1 MDVFYKLSIMKK
13 IRSQIFIFILLV
25 SASTFSNAQT
35 TYRYLDYIGTGSNG
49 VGHYAD
55 FNYPDG
61 IAVDASGNLYVSDR
75 LNNSI
80 YKYNSNGKLVL
91 KFGQYSNSSGPDSFN
106 NPGELAVD
114 KSGNLY
120 IANFGFQNI
129 YVHNSAGAR
138 INSFDIRSTTSYES
152 IRGLAFDSQNNLYVL
167 CGIARSVKKY
177 TSSGTLLATWGTQ
190 GSGNGQFN
198 TPIDLII
205 DSLDNVYVLDG
216 GNSNIQKFS
225 SSGNYITQWGTF
237 GTGNGQFWYPQ
248 NFYMDRSGNICV
260 NNNSRIQKFTL
271 QGNYISSFPIM
282 GGNST
287 HGNCAIDMQGNIYFT
302 DQYYRRVV
310 KFSSTGTY
318 ITEWGNGG
326 NSNGKFFMPKHMARD
341 LAGNIYVH
349 DDQWK
354 IQKFSK
360 DGTFLND
367 IIFTNYNNFN
377 DHALFTNGFA
387 IDPYD
392 VLIASTGS
400 TSNIISISPEN
411 KIQKIAQTGYLLNE
425 WTPYDMDQT
434 PANSLSAVAVDKT
447 GNIYIADKTNN
458 RIQKYSNKGIF
469 ITQWGSAG
477 TGEGQFDCPGSI
489 AIDPAGDVFVA
500 DVNNLRVQKF
510 TSDGQY
516 ILKWGKTYSYY
527 YADSILYYP
536 TCVTTDPSGNVYIS
550 ESNGHRFK
558 KYTNTGKFIIA
569 YGRFGNV
576 LGRFNTPTELAA
588 DEDQNVYVLDYNNRI
603 QKIGINTIPIA
614 VLTNPTSN
622 ITIPENSTI
631 TLSAAAINEFETLK
645 FISIEF
651 NGAGGYAAM
660 DQNSFSYEWKNI
672 PAGIYS
678 IVVNAMDDLAL
689 YTSSSPII
697 ITVQGIPSINII
709 SPTNNPTYTNTSSF
723 TIETSL
729 NAAGQIID
737 SVEFYD
743 GTIKLGKIS
752 TAPYSFTVQNISDGY
767 HSITAKA
774 YYNVSEFISSDPVEI
789 NISTTTA
796 TKESL
801 LNDILLYPNPVQ
813 QQLTI
818 TNKGLTINAIEIT
831 DETGNTLKTFSED
844 VNVTEYKI
852 NTAPWDAGLYFI
864 RIKTDDSILTKKIIK
879 IDF

>member
-1 MDVFYKLSIMKK
+1 MKK
-13 IRSQIFIFILLV
+13 SFRIFIFILLLYI
-25 SASTFSNAQT
+25 SFYSNAQT

-49 VGHYAD
+49 NGHYEG

-61 IAVDASGNLYVSDR
+61 IAVDAAGNLYVSDR
-75 LNNSI
+75 LNNCI
-80 YKYNSNGKLVL
+80 YKYNSDGKLIL

-106 NPGELAVD
+106 NPGEMTID

-129 YVHNSAGAR
+129 YVHNSAGVR
-138 INSFDIRSTTSYES
+138 INSWDIRSSTSFET
-152 IRGLAFDSQNNLYVL
+152 INGLAFDSQNNLYVL
-167 CGIARSVKKY
+167 CGISRAVKKY

-198 TPIDLII
+198 TPVDLII
-205 DSLDNVYVLDG
+205 DSLDNVYVLDNA
-216 GNSNIQKFS
+216 NSNIQKFS

-237 GTGNGQFWYPQ
+237 GTNNGQFWYPQ
-248 NFYMDRSGNICV
+248 NFYIDRSGNICV
-260 NNNSRIQKFTL
+260 NNNFRVQKFTL

-287 HGNCAIDMQGNIYFT
+287 PSNCTVDMQGNIYFT
-302 DQYYRRVV
+302 DQYYSRVL
-310 KFSSTGTY
+310 KFSSTGAY
-318 ITEWGNGG
+318 ITEWGRGG
-326 NSNGKFFMPKHMARD
+326 NSSGQFFMPKHMARD
-341 LAGNIYVH
+341 LAGNTYVH
-349 DDQWK
+349 DDQLK

-392 VLIASTGS
+392 VIIASTGP
-400 TSNIISISPEN
+400 TVNIISISPGN
-411 KIQKIAQTGYLLNE
+411 KIQKIAQTGYVLNE

-434 PANSLSAVAVDKT
+434 PPNALSAVAVDKT

-469 ITQWGSAG
+469 ITQWGSTG
-477 TGEGQFDCPGSI
+477 TGDGQFDCPGSI
-489 AIDPAGDVFVA
+489 AIDPAGNVFVV

-527 YADSILYYP
+527 YADSILYHP
-536 TCVTTDPSGNVYIS
+536 SCVTTDPAGNVYIS
-550 ESNGHRFK
+550 ESEGHHFK
-558 KYTNTGKFIIA
+558 KYTNTGKFITA

-576 LGRFNTPTELAA
+576 LGRLNTPTELAA
-588 DEDQNVYVLDYNNRI
+588 DEDQNVYVLDYNDRI
-603 QKIGINTIPIA
+603 QKFGINTIPIA
-614 VLTNPTSN
+614 ILTNPTSN
-622 ITIPENSTI
+622 ITIPEKSTI
-631 TLSAAAINEFETLK
+631 TLSAASINEFEVLR
-645 FISIEF
+645 FISIDF
-651 NGAGGYAAM
+651 NDSGGYGAI

-672 PAGIYS
+672 PAGTYS
-678 IVVNAMDDLAL
+678 IVVNAMDDEGLH
-689 YTSSSPII
+689 TFSSPII
-697 ITVQGIPSINII
+697 ITVQGKPSINITL
-709 SPTNNPTYTNTSSF
+709 PTNNTVYTDTPSF
-723 TIETSL
+723 TIETSI
-729 NAAGQIID
+729 NAEGHVID

-743 GTIKLGKIS
+743 GTMKLGKTS
-752 TAPYSFTVQNISDGY
+752 TAPYSFTVQDISDGF

-774 YYNVSEFISSDPVEI
+774 FYNVSEFVSSDAVEI
-789 NISTTTA
+789 NTATTTTA

-801 LNDILLYPNPVQ
+801 LHDILLYPNPVQ

-818 TNKGLTINAIEIT
+818 TNKGLNIKSIEIT
-831 DETGNTLKTFSED
+831 NETGSILETFSENL
-844 VNVTEYKI
+844 NVTEYKI
-852 NTAPWDAGLYFI
+852 NTATWDAGLYFI
-864 RIKTDDSILTKKIIK
+864 RINTEDTALTKKIIK
-879 IDF
+879 LNF

>member
-1 MDVFYKLSIMKK
+1 MLIYL
-13 IRSQIFIFILLV
+13 RPIFIFITLFVAVLC
-25 SASTFSNAQT
+25 THAQT

-49 VGHYAD
+49 NGHYED

-61 IAVDASGNLYVSDR
+61 VAVDAAGNLYVSDR
-75 LNNSI
+75 LNNCI
-80 YKYNSNGKLVL
+80 YKYNSNGKRIL

-106 NPGELAVD
+106 NPGEMAID

-129 YVHNSAGAR
+129 YVHNSAGVR
-138 INSFDIRSTTSYES
+138 INSWDIRSTTSFET
-152 IRGLAFDSQNNLYVL
+152 INGLAFDSQNNLYVL
-167 CGIARSVKKY
+167 CGISRSVKKY

-198 TPIDLII
+198 TPVDLII
-205 DSLDNVYVLDG
+205 DSLDNVYVLDNA
-216 GNSNIQKFS
+216 NSNIQKFS

-237 GTGNGQFWYPQ
+237 GTNNGQFWYPQ
-248 NFYMDRSGNICV
+248 NFYIDRSGNICV
-260 NNNSRIQKFTL
+260 NNNFRVQKFTL

-287 HGNCAIDMQGNIYFT
+287 PSNCAVDMQGNIYFT
-302 DQYYRRVV
+302 DQYYSRVL
-310 KFSSTGTY
+310 KFSSTGSY
-318 ITEWGNGG
+318 ITEWGRGG
-326 NSNGKFFMPKHMARD
+326 NSSGQFFMPKHMARD

-349 DDQWK
+349 DDQLK

-392 VLIASTGS
+392 VLIASTGP
-400 TSNIISISPEN
+400 TVNIISISPGN
-411 KIQKIAQTGYLLNE
+411 KIQKIAQTGFLLNE

-434 PANSLSAVAVDKT
+434 EPNALSAVAVDKT
-447 GNIYIADKTNN
+447 GNIYIADKINN
-458 RIQKYSNKGIF
+458 RIQKYSNKGVF

-477 TGEGQFDCPGSI
+477 TGNGQFDCPGSI
-489 AIDPAGDVFVA
+489 AIDPAGNVFVV

-516 ILKWGKTYSYY
+516 ILKWGNTYSYY
-527 YADSILYYP
+527 YADSILYTP
-536 TCVTTDPSGNVYIS
+536 KCVTTDPEGNVYVS
-550 ESNGHRFK
+550 EGHHFK

-576 LGRFNTPTELAA
+576 LGRLNTPTELAA
-588 DEDQNVYVLDYNNRI
+588 DEDQNVYVLDYNDRV
-603 QKIGINTIPIA
+603 QKFGINTIPIA

-631 TLSAAAINEFETLK
+631 TLSAASINEFEVLK
-645 FISIEF
+645 FISISI
-651 NGAGGYAAM
+651 NDNSGGYGVF
-660 DQNSFSYEWKNI
+660 DQNSISYVWKNI
-672 PAGIYS
+672 PAGTYS
-678 IVVNAMDDLAL
+678 IVVKAMDDEAL
-689 YTSSSPII
+689 QTSSSPII
-697 ITVQGIPSINII
+697 ITVQGKPSINITF
-709 SPTNNPTYTNTSSF
+709 PTNNTVYTDTPSF

-729 NAAGQIID
+729 NAAGQVID

-743 GTIKLGKIS
+743 DHIKLGTIT
-752 TAPYSFTVQNISDGY
+752 TAPYSFTVQNISDGD
-767 HSITAKA
+767 HSIKAKA
-774 YYNVSEFISSDPVEI
+774 FYNATEFTLSDPVEI
-789 NISTTTA
+789 TTSTTTA
-796 TKESL
+796 TKDAL

-818 TNKGLTINAIEIT
+818 TNKGLNIKTIEIT
-831 DETGNTLKTFSED
+831 DETGSVLETFREEL
-844 VNVTEYKI
+844 NVTEYKI
-852 NTAPWDAGLYFI
+852 NTAAWDAGLYFI
-864 RIKTDDSILTKKIIK
+864 RIKTEDTTLTKKIIK
-879 IDF
+879 LNF